1 MPSRLPI
8 RIRPAADEIA
18 VSYLN
23 RLATLH
29 EIPFPELWPQVSG
42 PRNRATRRLD
52 ADLLAAVADQ
62 PRERLAR
69 AVIELRAPE
78 PDWLAVRHEP
88 QRGCWRCNAAHP
100 GGRVLQLLGH
110 HRYACTRHRV
120 WIGPPDLTDHPQPDL
135 TPLPEIVAAQH
146 VHLRLLRRIG
156 PAATFDAVLTG
167 FLICAHR
174 WKSRHD
180 PTPTD
185 ARHHWARRAE
195 TLIPPGTETL
205 TFSASRL
212 FAATYPEAVSIAEM
226 IGTLHW
232 RRLAAGDPD
241 AQRRFATA
249 IGRRLGQPDYRPG
262 IVNDPIAHW
271 IDQDCGATGC
281 PATTTAA
288 CAPSGA
294 TASASRIRTS
304 TKLVS
309 PALTGSHYT
318 VAAATRCSTTAPSHQ
333 SSSAIGLH
341 PSRCS
346 KARSTPQPTSAG
358 VRGRNSTTG
367 MAPCPARASDPRR
380 PHRTTWTPRPNRRPG
395 HNEHNHGRTSTRGPG
410 HPANDRSSSIE
421 NAIESCQ
428 AIPGTGARAARR
440 GSQRNLPKKCKEWRV
455 GSHQMSPCCW

>member
-185 ARHHWARRAE
+185 SPTPLGPARRDPHSARHRDPHLQRLPTIRRH
-195 TLIPPGTETL
+195 LPRSGQ
-205 TFSASRL
+205 
-212 FAATYPEAVSIAEM
+212 
-226 IGTLHW
+226 H
-232 RRLAAGDPD
+232 RRNDRDTPLAA
-241 AQRRFATA
+241 A
-249 IGRRLGQPDYRPG
+249 GRRRPG
-262 IVNDPIAHW
+262 RSTPIRHRDRAPPRTTRLPAGHRQRP
-271 IDQDCGATGC
+271 DRALDRPGLLASARAC

-304 TKLVS
+304 TKPVS

-333 SSSAIGLH
+333 SSSATGLH

-346 KARSTPQPTSAG
+346 KARSTPPPTSAG
-358 VRGRNSTTG
+358 VRRRNSTTG

-410 HPANDRSSSIE
+410 HPANDRLR
-421 NAIESCQ
+421 
-428 AIPGTGARAARR
+428 P
-440 GSQRNLPKKCKEWRV
+440 
-455 GSHQMSPCCW
+455 